1 MPYPLSKLLK
11 EKFNPELKLTS
22 DGNAFLTEMLNKLD
36 KKLSKTGKNNYL
48 DSLQNLMGEVSSK
61 FDETARKNAQDSVTF
76 KTVSQA
82 TTELKLVFP
91 VRKTKGGDLGR
102 SVFCAT
108 VLETVAT
115 SVLNQARADS
125 VNNKVGKAQM
135 ILAISFVKASTMDG
149 TVSNMSPLAQLAWKL
164 GYMAPRATDKQL
176 MNPKYTDYGMQCILA
191 SKGFQAVKEKFDKEG
206 VRVGDSGLSYSD
218 CMTVLLFRKRGGCSK
233 DYQTRNLLTGRCEGK
248 KPCKSYQTRDEN
260 GRCVGANPSPTKKR
274 KTRKSKRKS
283 VKKSKCKRGVRKS
296 GGCKRKPGRKR
307 KSVKKSKCKRGV
319 RKSGGCKRKPGPK
332 RK

>member
-11 EKFNPELKLTS
+11 EKFSPELKLTS
-22 DGNAFLTEMLNKLD
+22 DGNVFLAEILDNLD

-61 FDETARKNAQDSVTF
+61 LDDTARKNAQESVSF

-91 VRKTKGGDLGR
+91 VRKNKEGDLGR

-108 VLETVAT
+108 LLETVAS
-115 SVLNQARADS
+115 SVLNEARSYS

-135 ILAISFVKASTMDG
+135 ILAISFVKSSTMDA
-149 TVSNMSPLAQLAWKL
+149 TVSNMSPLAQLTWKL

-176 MNPKYTDYGMQCILA
+176 MNPKYTNYGMQCILA
-191 SKGFQAVKEKFDKEG
+191 SKGFQSVKQKLNKDGKVEG
-206 VRVGDSGLSYSD
+206 DAGLSYSD

-233 DYQTRNLLTGRCEGK
+233 GYQTRNLLTGRCEGK
-248 KPCKSYQTRDEN
+248 KPCRSYQTRNEE

-274 KTRKSKRKS
+274 KTRKSVKKS
-283 VKKSKCKRGVRKS
+283 VKKSKCKRGVKKS

-307 KSVKKSKCKRGV
+307 KSGR
-319 RKSGGCKRKPGPK
+319 KRKPGPK

>member
-11 EKFNPELKLTS
+11 ENVNQDLKLTS

-48 DSLQNLMGEVSSK
+48 DSLQNLMGDVASK
-61 FDETARKNAQDSVTF
+61 IDDTARKNAQNSVNF

-91 VRKTKGGDLGR
+91 VRKSKGGDLGK

-108 VLETVAT
+108 LLETVAT
-115 SVLNQARADS
+115 RVLVGGVGHS

-135 ILAISFVKASTMDG
+135 ILALSFAKSSTMDE
-149 TVSNMSPLAQLAWKL
+149 TVSNMSPITKLAWKL
-164 GYMAPRATDKQL
+164 GYMTPEATDKQL
-176 MNPKYTDYGMQCILA
+176 LNPKYTDYGMQCILA
-191 SKGFQAVKEKFDKEG
+191 SKGFQAVKQKLNKDGQVEG
-206 VRVGDSGLSYSD
+206 EVGLSYSE

-233 DYQTRNLLTGRCEGK
+233 GYQTRNLLTGRCEGK
-248 KPCKSYQTRDEN
+248 KPCKSYQTRGDN
-260 GRCVGANPSPTKKR
+260 GRCVGANPSPKKKR

-296 GGCKRKPGRKR
+296 GGCKRKPG
-307 KSVKKSKCKRGV
+307 
-319 RKSGGCKRKPGPK
+319 PK